1 MFGYCYDIIETRK
14 EINEKKQSQFFQMTS
29 KDDPLT
35 GQ

>member
-14 EINEKKQSQFFQMTS
+14 KINEEKQSQSFQMTS